1 MASIFDLFRKI
12 ESQSASLPKPVSWLI
27 VGLGNHGAEYAG
39 TRHNAGFYAIDA
51 LARKMNVRIDRAR
64 FHALTG
70 EGTFAGEHLILMKPQ
85 TYMNRSG
92 IAVSEAASFYKLD
105 PGHILVFSDDVHL
118 EPGRLR
124 FRQKGSAGGQK
135 GLNSIIERLGTEA
148 FPRIRLGVGER
159 PDPEYDMADWV
170 LGKLPPADRELL
182 DGRLEDLCAGTEAI
196 LKGNPDLAAQICN
209 TAARKEDGPEEGQ
222 ERP

>member
-12 ESQSASLPKPVSWLI
+12 ESGSVPLIKPVSWLI
-27 VGLGNHGAEYAG
+27 VGLGNHGPEYAG
-39 TRHNAGFYAIDA
+39 TRHNAGFYAVDA
-51 LARKMNVRIDRAR
+51 LAKKMNIKIDRIK

-70 EGTFAGEHLILMKPQ
+70 EGVLAGEHLILMKPQ

-105 PGHILVFSDDVHL
+105 PGHILVYSDDVHL

-135 GLNSIIERLGTEA
+135 GLNSIIEQLGTEA

-159 PDPEYDMADWV
+159 PDPGYDLADWV
-170 LGKLPPADRELL
+170 LGKLPPSDRELL
-182 DGRLEDLCAGTEAI
+182 DGRLNDLCSGTEA
-196 LKGNPDLAAQICN
+196 LLEGDPDLAAQICN
-209 TAARKEDGPEEGQ
+209 TGIRKTDEPEKGLEIQ
-222 ERP
+222 